1 MDGSDA
7 ANSSSFKLG
16 MKRIRLPEDVGPR
29 SSLLTRNGLVSF
41 FFLEAMAE
49 VALLGFKPQL
59 VVPGM
64 KAEAAVRFYKA
75 AFGAEEIG
83 RVAHPKRKAE
93 QECPLILSAELK
105 IGSSL
110 ILVSDCFDAAAAA
123 AGGGGIAFRL
133 EAEDVD
139 AAVKKAVAAGAEV
152 MSEVSEEEG
161 SLLGKVKD
169 PFGVVWAIAAVGK
182 KSPEPEA

>member
-1 MDGSDA
+1 
-7 ANSSSFKLG
+7 
-16 MKRIRLPEDVGPR
+16 
-29 SSLLTRNGLVSF
+29 
-41 FFLEAMAE
+41 MAD

-64 KAEAAVRFYKA
+64 KAEAAVQFYKA

-83 RVAHPKRKAE
+83 RVTHPKRKAE

-105 IGSSL
+105 IGSSF
-110 ILVSDCFDAAAAA
+110 ILVSDCFDATGEENAAA

-152 MSEVSEEEG
+152 MSEVLEEEG

>member
-1 MDGSDA
+1 
-7 ANSSSFKLG
+7 
-16 MKRIRLPEDVGPR
+16 
-29 SSLLTRNGLVSF
+29 
-41 FFLEAMAE
+41 MAE

-110 ILVSDCFDAAAAA
+110 ILVSDCFDAAGEESAAA

>member
-7 ANSSSFKLG
+7 GNSSSFKLG
-16 MKRIRLPEDVGPR
+16 MKRIRLPDDVGPR
-29 SSLLTRNGLVSF
+29 SSLLTRN
-41 FFLEAMAE
+41 
-49 VALLGFKPQL
+49 
-59 VVPGM
+59 
-64 KAEAAVRFYKA
+64 AEAAVRFYKA

-169 PFGVVWAIAAVGK
+169 PYGVVWAIAAVGK

>member
-7 ANSSSFKLG
+7 GNSSSFKLG
-16 MKRIRLPEDVGPR
+16 MKRIQLLEDVGPR
-29 SSLLTRNGLVSF
+29 SSLLTRN
-41 FFLEAMAE
+41 
-49 VALLGFKPQL
+49 
-59 VVPGM
+59 
-64 KAEAAVRFYKA
+64 AEAAVRFYKA

-169 PFGVVWAIAAVGK
+169 PYGVVWAIAAVGK

>member
-1 MDGSDA
+1 
-7 ANSSSFKLG
+7 
-16 MKRIRLPEDVGPR
+16 
-29 SSLLTRNGLVSF
+29 
-41 FFLEAMAE
+41 MAE

-64 KAEAAVRFYKA
+64 KAEAAVQFYKA

-110 ILVSDCFDAAAAA
+110 ILVSDCFDAAGEDSAAA